1 MVTLTEVP
9 VERRSPGWRKWWPRT
24 VIALMV
30 FAALMGPVAA
40 SRVAN
45 MKIPEPPAPD
55 AEYRLAATEIAQA
68 FLDGRETGACVGES
82 ADANAGRVPLSGAVA
97 DEVGVDIDQETPGAL
112 DVASLTWVSFS
123 RGDIGDQLVET
134 HQFSV
139 VTDTDQSFALEVP
152 VADTDDGACL
162 AGGLAL
168 VPAPRPSSDT
178 AESIDWSEVL
188 PDNTAQ
194 LSDGGEDQVQVWA
207 QAWSAGD
214 ERALYTLTGD
224 TRNVRYRGLGGFAL
238 GGEAVVTSTITTDP
252 ADPSA
257 DQIVTVVV
265 TLVSAENPEF
275 ATTAT
280 YDLLVSN
287 PDQPLPFIVAWGP
300 AGSGLDLEPLGNA
313 EDPVVA
319 ESAPT
324 TTTVP
329 GDSTTVPAEADST
342 TTTTGAQQ

>member
-9 VERRSPGWRKWWPRT
+9 VERRSPGWRKWWPRI
-24 VIALMV
+24 VIGLLV
-30 FAALMGPVAA
+30 FAALMGPMAA

-45 MKIPEPPAPD
+45 LEIPEPPAPD

-82 ADANAGRVPLSGAVA
+82 ADDAVGRVALSGAVA

-123 RGDIGDQLVET
+123 RGDIGDQQVET

-139 VTDTDQSFALEVP
+139 VTDTDQAFALEVP

-319 ESAPT
+319 DTVS
-324 TTTVP
+324 TTTVAT
-329 GDSTTVPAEADST
+329 DSTSTVPADSDQ
-342 TTTTGAQQ
+342 TTTTGAQP